1 MIIRLTYLASALSL
15 ASAAAGG
22 KADKPTPSPSQ
33 SQSQSPSSKA
43 DKPTPSPSSKAN
55 KPPPSSKAGKENY
68 YFIAPFSCGQRCIS
82 AQDAFVGEPHFLDDA
97 VQYCSSESEYQK
109 WKVHEYGSVVKFERV
124 ARYDQ
129 GMCLAV
135 VPQEMGN
142 AHGQFGDPSAYWFF
156 PMANFVEMCSGKLGL
171 AECDHPGTEWYFTG
185 GQFLSAACWASG
197 YSATMSVDDEC
208 SKLKVSL
215 KENAVIKSSHMT
227 FMLLETDFIED
238 IVVTS
243 QAPSESSAPSES
255 HAPSESSVA
264 SPPSVGPPAV

>member
-22 KADKPTPSPSQ
+22 KADKPTPS
-33 SQSQSPSSKA
+33 
-43 DKPTPSPSSKAN
+43 
-55 KPPPSSKAGKENY
+55 PSSKAGKENY

-82 AQDAFVGEPHFLDDA
+82 AQDAFVGEPHLLDDA

-109 WKVHEYGSVVKFERV
+109 WKVHEYGSVVKFESV